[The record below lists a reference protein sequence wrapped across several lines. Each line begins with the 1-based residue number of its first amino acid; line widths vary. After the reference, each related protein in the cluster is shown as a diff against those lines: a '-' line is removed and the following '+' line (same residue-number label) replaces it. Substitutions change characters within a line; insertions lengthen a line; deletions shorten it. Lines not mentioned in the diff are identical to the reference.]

1 MIDPTYGFIYQTD
14 EDIVN
19 NADNV
24 SFPDFSAGFL
34 GYTEN
39 MYFGFAAPSPYST

>member
-1 MIDPTYGFIYQTD
+1 MIVFTYGFIHQTD

-24 SFPDFSAGFL
+24 SFPDFSVGFL
-34 GYTEN
+34 GYNEN
-39 MYFGFAAPSPYST
+39 MYFGFMPPPPYPT

>member
-24 SFPDFSAGFL
+24 SFPDFSAGGTWIHKKYVFW
-34 GYTEN
+34 
-39 MYFGFAAPSPYST
+39 FCCPSSNST